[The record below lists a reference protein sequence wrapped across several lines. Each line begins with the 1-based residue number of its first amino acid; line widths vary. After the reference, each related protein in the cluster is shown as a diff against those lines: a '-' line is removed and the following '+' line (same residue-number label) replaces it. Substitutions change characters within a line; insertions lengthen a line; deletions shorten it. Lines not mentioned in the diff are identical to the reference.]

1 MFKRKSLIVF
11 YNNNQALSTLESL
24 NVNLVYKSER
34 LSYAVIYFDEERTK
48 QIFGTL
54 NNNSHITGISESKTS
69 MEHMFF

>member
-11 YNNNQALSTLESL
+11 YDNNQVLSTLESL

-34 LSYAVIYFDEERTK
+34 LSYAIIYFDEERTK
-48 QIFGTL
+48 QIIGTL
-54 NNNSHITGISESKTS
+54 NNNNHITEVTESKTS